1 MLQIQCNTCQHSFEA
16 PISKPGEL
24 SYQKCQN
31 VFTMSY
37 GIKLPCPKCKTIL
50 KLQRVSENSALGLAA
65 AEEQSNTQEK
75 TQLVSLDSLKAAVN
89 DGLEPPKTKK
99 VKIKVN
105 VDPKKPLTDPKT
117 AQIPEIISEKT
128 KVKPFKILPQLL
140 QKNQDFKLE
149 LKSNT
154 SSKFSLNSNHLLSFA
169 IGLCVLTLSLF
180 VFSLFKEKPLQVED
194 QSIERRVSQKTVE
207 SSKLEKTNH
216 ADSLLDAP
224 SIHDNPADSQETL
237 SQDNTDAEQASA
249 QQDINGQVADNSIG
263 VPQSD
268 AATPPDTQNNSS
280 TEQTQSSEATTET
293 ASHSLEEDE
302 EMMELD
308 QSPSSASEPTS
319 SNQEQSPID
328 ISQDDKP
335 ENFQGGLEESMD
347 VKDEVLSYETFQV
360 DTQRYKKNLLHLPEL
375 NSLTSSYGV
384 RLDPFTHKLA
394 FHGGLDFKGKTG
406 DPVKAALSG
415 QVKFAGK
422 KGRYGNVLII
432 THANGYES
440 RYAHLSEISV
450 KKGDAVNKGDVV
462 AKVGSTG
469 RSTGPHLHF
478 ELLKDNK
485 KLDPLTVTLTLN
497 E

>member
-1 MLQIQCNTCQHSFEA
+1 MLNIQCNTCQHSFEA

-50 KLQRVSENSALGLAA
+50 KLQKTSENSALGLAA
-65 AEEQSNTQEK
+65 QEEQNNTQEK
-75 TQLVSLDSLKAAVN
+75 TQLLNLDSLKPAVN
-89 DGLEPPKTKK
+89 DSLEPPKTKK

-149 LKSNT
+149 LKSQK
-154 SSKFSLNSNHLLSFA
+154 SSKLRFNSNHLLSFA
-169 IGLCVLTLSLF
+169 IILCVLTLSLF

-194 QSIERRVSQKTVE
+194 QSIKSQVSQKTTKARAKKATAKE
-207 SSKLEKTNH
+207 NSM
-216 ADSLLDAP
+216 LDVP
-224 SIHDNPADSQETL
+224 SIHDHVQDMAEESSNEPNTESTVTEDKQEDLNGQIADS
-237 SQDNTDAEQASA
+237 
-249 QQDINGQVADNSIG
+249 SIG
-263 VPQSD
+263 LTQME
-268 AATPPDTQNNSS
+268 TQNPQ
-280 TEQTQSSEATTET
+280 EKQTSHEHAAHDDANVQEM
-293 ASHSLEEDE
+293 ASHSLEDEDMSMDQPSTPE
-302 EMMELD
+302 SNNSAQRDNERSPLD
-308 QSPSSASEPTS
+308 L
-319 SNQEQSPID
+319 
-328 ISQDDKP
+328 SQDQENP
-335 ENFQGGLEESMD
+335 ENFQGGVEESMD
-347 VKDEVLSYETFQV
+347 IKDEIPSYETFQA
-360 DTQRYKKNLLHLPEL
+360 DTKRYKKNLLHLPEL
-375 NSLTSSYGV
+375 KRLTSSYGA

-394 FHGGLDFKGKTG
+394 FHGGLDFRGKVG

-415 QVKFAGK
+415 TVKYAGK

-432 THANGYES
+432 KHDKGYES
-440 RYAHLSEISV
+440 RYAHLSKIKV
-450 KKGDAVNKGDVV
+450 KKGDSVSKGDVV
-462 AKVGSTG
+462 AEVGSTG

-485 KLDPLTVTLTLN
+485 KLDPLTVTLT